1 MLLDMLNLKG
11 QVSNTEIS
19 VLINGES
26 GSGKEMVAKAV
37 HKNSRRKFENL
48 ITVIKSRGKLRFS
61 NLTMAP
67 IEKDLINK
75 SLLNKFEIK
84 TINQYHK
91 EVFNKL
97 NKHFSINEKKDLKRL
112 CSYI

>member
-1 MLLDMLNLKG
+1 
-11 QVSNTEIS
+11 
-19 VLINGES
+19 
-26 GSGKEMVAKAV
+26 
-37 HKNSRRKFENL
+37 
-48 ITVIKSRGKLRFS
+48 
-61 NLTMAP
+61 MAP

-75 SLLNKFEIK
+75 SLLNKLEIK